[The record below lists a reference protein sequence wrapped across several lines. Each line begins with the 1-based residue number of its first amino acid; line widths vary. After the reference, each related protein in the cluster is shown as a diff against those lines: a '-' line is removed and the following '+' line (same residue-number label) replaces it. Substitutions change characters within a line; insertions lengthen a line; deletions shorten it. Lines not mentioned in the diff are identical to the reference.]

1 MNPLD
6 ILLLV
11 PLSGFLLML
20 LLPKSGTGPIR
31 VFALIVSITAFL
43 LSIGIAMGYKTGVPG
58 QQFVTDVV
66 WVQNPNIH
74 YHVGLDGLSLWL
86 VVLSTFLT
94 PIGVLLS
101 WQSVYKNVK
110 EYFALLLLL
119 EFALIGVFSALD
131 LIIYYGFWELTL
143 VPMTLF
149 IGAWGSGGRV
159 NAALKFFLYTFAGSV
174 LMLVGIIFL
183 TNRAGTSNYSAVLD
197 AINSGKLALSATE
210 QLWLFLAFFVAFA
223 IKLALFPLHTWLPSS
238 YTAAPSAATLM
249 LAAVMAKMGTY
260 SILRFCLPLFPSAA
274 HRCASVIAV
283 LAIIGIVYGALVALV
298 QPNIKRLVAYSSMSH
313 IGFVV
318 LGIFSFTQM
327 GLDGAVYQMLNHGV
341 TTGCLFVLIGMLS
354 HRRPTLDIADYRGLA
369 TAAPWFATAFLIATL
384 ASIGLPL
391 LNNFVGEFLIL
402 QGAAQAYFPWAV
414 WAALGII
421 LSACYML
428 WMYSRVF
435 YGESTEKLRDLNLR
449 EWVIVTPLIAA
460 MFWMGIYTQTF
471 LPVISATNAQVL
483 EQSRANEPFRV
494 RTDKPAGLTEVARH
508 GR

>member
-11 PLSGFLLML
+11 PLVGFLLTL
-20 LLPKSGTGPIR
+20 VLPKSGTGPIR
-31 VFALIVSITAFL
+31 VFALIVSFVSFL
-43 LSIGIAMGYKTGVPG
+43 MAIGIAAGYKTSFPG
-58 QQFVTDVV
+58 QQFVTDRI
-66 WVQNPNIH
+66 WIQNPNIH

-94 PIGVLLS
+94 PIAVLLS
-101 WQSVYKNVK
+101 WQSVQKNVK
-110 EYFALLLLL
+110 EFFALLLLL
-119 EFALIGVFSALD
+119 EFGLIGVFSALD
-131 LIIYYGFWELTL
+131 LLIYYGFWELTL
-143 VPMTLF
+143 VPMYLF
-149 IGAWGSGGRV
+149 IGAWGAQGRIA
-159 NAALKFFLYTFAGSV
+159 AALKFFVYTFAGSV
-174 LMLVGIIFL
+174 LMLVAIIFL
-183 TNRAGTSNYSAVLD
+183 TNRAGTSNYSAILES
-197 AINSGKLALSATE
+197 ITSGKMSLSSTE
-210 QLWLFLAFFVAFA
+210 ELWLFLAFFVAFA

-238 YTAAPSAATLM
+238 YTAAPAAATLM

-260 SILRFCLPLFPSAA
+260 SIMRFCLPFFPSAA
-274 HRCASVIAV
+274 RRCANVIIV
-283 LAIIGIVYGALVALV
+283 LAIIGILYGALVSLV

-318 LGIFSFTQM
+318 LGIFTFTQI

-354 HRRPTLDIADYRGLA
+354 HRRPTLDIADYSGLA
-369 TAAPWFATAFLIATL
+369 TAAPWFSTFFLIATL
-384 ASIGLPL
+384 SSVGLPI

-402 QGAAQAYFPWAV
+402 QGAAFAYFPYAV

-428 WMYSRVF
+428 WMYARVF
-435 YGESTEKLRDLNLR
+435 YGESRQPMRDMNLR
-449 EWVIVTPLIAA
+449 EWIIVVPMIAV

-471 LPVISATNAQVL
+471 LPAISSTDAQLL
-483 EQSRANEPFRV
+483 EQSRSNEPFRV
-494 RTDKPAGLTEVARH
+494 HMAKPKQELAR